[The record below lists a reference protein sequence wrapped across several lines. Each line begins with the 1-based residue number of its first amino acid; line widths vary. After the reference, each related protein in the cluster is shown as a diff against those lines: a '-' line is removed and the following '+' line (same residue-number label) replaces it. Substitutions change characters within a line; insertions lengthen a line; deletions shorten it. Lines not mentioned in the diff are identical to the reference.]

1 MTSPQ
6 LKKVTDD
13 IEDALERVGKRM
25 SQTLKNR
32 TDAQRE
38 QLRRIVRETRERDK
52 AYRHQEQNVRRP
64 INPYEQTGF
73 GSNTTRRYRDE
84 FFADRRNRNSNA
96 HVIHHAIEQQVL
108 RRYRNMRPPITAAEM
123 NSSQNLRGIPE
134 HLNGDVHLSGIR
146 RMWNQFYKHY
156 DDSNTTPT
164 RQDLLD
170 FANLVDD
177 AFGDLFDPPVR

>member
-96 HVIHHAIEQQVL
+96 HVIHHAIEQQV
-108 RRYRNMRPPITAAEM
+108 RTNM
-123 NSSQNLRGIPE
+123 N
-134 HLNGDVHLSGIR
+134 
-146 RMWNQFYKHY
+146 F
-156 DDSNTTPT
+156 
-164 RQDLLD
+164 
-170 FANLVDD
+170 
-177 AFGDLFDPPVR
+177 FGDAMKMFTGFAPPAAGGLQPSAPSTPAAYAGGELDDLKRQMLEMQQRLEALAKK